1 MVSSV
6 TDLGVS
12 YDSHLSFRPHI
23 NKIVSKASQRTKLIL
38 KCFVSR
44 DPEFSSV
51 IWNPGFKV
59 DIDKIESVEKRFT
72 TACLPHLAYAE
83 SLAQL
88 NLLTL
93 ETRGVMTDL
102 ITCYKL
108 LNGELDVDCY
118 SSIHSSDVTQ
128 TRGNTT
134 QQVFVMQTCFTTV
147 VNPWNQLP
155 DSVVLAPS
163 MSFFQAEDGIRDH
176 A

>member
-23 NKIVSKASQRTKLIL
+23 NKIVSKASQRAKLIL

-44 DPEFSSV
+44 DPTILSKAFCVFVRSILEFSSV

-72 TACLPHLAYAE
+72 RACLPHLAYAE
-83 SLAQL
+83 SLAEL

-93 ETRGVMTDL
+93 ETRRVMTDL

-108 LNGELDVDCY
+108 LNGELDVDGY
-118 SSIHSSDVTQ
+118 NSIHTSDVTQ
-128 TRGNTT
+128 
-134 QQVFVMQTCFTTV
+134 
-147 VNPWNQLP
+147 NQ
-155 DSVVLAPS
+155 
-163 MSFFQAEDGIRDH
+163 R
-176 A
+176 